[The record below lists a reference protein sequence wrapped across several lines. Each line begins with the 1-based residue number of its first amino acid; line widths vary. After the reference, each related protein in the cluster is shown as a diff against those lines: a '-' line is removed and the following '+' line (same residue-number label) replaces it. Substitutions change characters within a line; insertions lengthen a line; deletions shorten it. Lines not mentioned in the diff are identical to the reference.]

1 MNWWCAAQ
9 GRPWDWTWQPYP
21 GVWLFVTLVFAG
33 WIVANARWGA
43 DPITK
48 DAPRL
53 GRRQVTLF
61 VSGVI
66 TLWVAAD
73 WPLGALG
80 AGYLVSAHTVQYLL
94 FALIAPPLLIA
105 GTPRR
110 ALHRALSPRWVWATA
125 RVLTRPLPAFVVF
138 NVVMLGTHLPTV
150 VDTLG
155 ATQLGSFV
163 RDMAWLVSGI
173 VFWWPV
179 LAPVPELG
187 SLSYPARILY
197 LVLNVFIPT
206 VPASFLTF
214 ADYPIYALY
223 ELAPRVGSIS
233 ATTDQQIA
241 GLTMKIV
248 GGMIIF
254 ITASVLFFKW
264 HHREGDADSSSLA
277 IPATAPRL

>member
-1 MNWWCAAQ
+1 M
-9 GRPWDWTWQPYP
+9 
-21 GVWLFVTLVFAG
+21 FVLLVLAG
-33 WIVANARWGA
+33 WIVANARWGT
-43 DPITK
+43 DPI
-48 DAPRL
+48 AREAQGL
-53 GRRQVTLF
+53 GRRHIALF
-61 VSGVI
+61 LSGVL

-73 WPLGALG
+73 WPVGALG
-80 AGYLVSAHTVQYLL
+80 AGYLVSVHTVQYLL
-94 FALIAPPLLIA
+94 FALITPPLLIA
-105 GTPRR
+105 GTPQSVLRR
-110 ALHRALSPRWVWATA
+110 VLSSRSVWAAA

-138 NVVMLGTHLPTV
+138 NVVMLGTHLPVV

-163 RDMAWLVSGI
+163 RDMAWLGSGI

-179 LAPVPELG
+179 LAPLPELG

-214 ADYPIYALY
+214 SDYPIYALY
-223 ELAPRVGSIS
+223 ELAPRVGGIS

-254 ITASVLFFKW
+254 VTASVLFFKW
-264 HHREGDADSSSLA
+264 HHREGDADSGALA
-277 IPATAPRL
+277 IPATTPRL